1 MRARTS
7 PARTTESRETMHSI
21 EVSQAYAA
29 GARQARESA
38 MAAAAATQQAL
49 IQSLLTRFYA
59 ASALCVMGNMHQL
72 GVADGLRSAL
82 SLATGLDEVTLGYR
96 LERTLLPHTDAFA
109 VVTQVAGEGE
119 VIMHVENGQQ
129 TRIEDRLF
137 SLRHQALIA
146 TAHPLAG
153 YFAEHHAPQ
162 HARPLA
168 AAQPAGTCTGAS
180 A

>member
-1 MRARTS
+1 MRFLSARRAS
-7 PARTTESRETMHSI
+7 TEQHATLAPVEA
-21 EVSQAYAA
+21 SQAYAA

-49 IQSLLTRFYA
+49 IEGLLTRYYA
-59 ASALCVMGNMHQL
+59 ASALSVMGNMHQS

-82 SLATGLDEVTLGYR
+82 SLATGIDEITLGYR
-96 LERTLLPHTDAFA
+96 LERSLLPDTDAFA

-119 VIMHVENGQQ
+119 VVMHVENGQQ
-129 TRIEDRLF
+129 TRVEDRLF

-146 TAHPLAG
+146 SGHPLAG

-162 HARPLA
+162 HARPLS

>member
-1 MRARTS
+1 MRTRTS
-7 PARTTESRETMHSI
+7 PARTAKHLETMHSI
-21 EVSQAYAA
+21 EVSQAHAA

-49 IQSLLTRFYA
+49 IEGLLTRYYA
-59 ASALCVMGNMHQL
+59 ASALSVMGNLHQS

-82 SLATGLDEVTLGYR
+82 SLATGLDEITLGYR
-96 LERTLLPHTDAFA
+96 LERTLLPDTDAFA

-119 VIMHVENGQQ
+119 VVMHVKDGQQ

-146 TAHPLAG
+146 TGHPLAG
-153 YFAEHHAPQ
+153 YFAEHYAPQ
-162 HARPLA
+162 HTRPLV
-168 AAQPAGTCTGAS
+168 AAQPASTHTGAS